1 MKDII
6 AIKYNLNTQ
15 RDYIKLKLEQKEL
28 VEFNNWKSMEENIN
42 SREAMDKTIAKLK
55 LENETW
61 LNQEADLIELK
72 NKATLVG
79 NIYDV
84 LVGYIN
90 QGLSKEVVDKISE
103 EYIKTFSLGDYLW
116 KKTILIYKKS
126 YKSFTGT
133 H

>member
-15 RDYIKLKLEQKEL
+15 RDYLKLKLEQKEL
-28 VEFNNWKSMEENIN
+28 VEYTNWRAKDENASSRESME
-42 SREAMDKTIAKLK
+42 KVIAKLK
-55 LENETW
+55 LENDTW
-61 LNQEADLIELK
+61 LNEEADLIELK

-90 QGLSKEVVDKISE
+90 QGFAKESVDKIAN
-103 EYIKTFSLGDYLW
+103 EYIEEFGLGEYL
-116 KKTILIYKKS
+116 
-126 YKSFTGT
+126 
-133 H
+133 

>member
-15 RDYIKLKLEQKEL
+15 RDYLKLKLEQKEL
-28 VEFNNWKSMEENIN
+28 VEYSNWRAKDENSS
-42 SREAMDKTIAKLK
+42 SREAMEKVVARLK
-55 LENETW
+55 LENDTW
-61 LNQEADLIELK
+61 LNEEADLIEIK

-90 QGLSKEVVDKISE
+90 LGISREVVDKIAN
-103 EYIKTFSLGDYLW
+103 EYIEEFNLGEYL
-116 KKTILIYKKS
+116 
-126 YKSFTGT
+126 
-133 H
+133 

>member
-15 RDYIKLKLEQKEL
+15 RDYLKLKLEQKEL
-28 VEFNNWKSMEENIN
+28 VEYTNWRAKEENTS
-42 SREAMDKTIAKLK
+42 SREAMDKTIARLK
-55 LENETW
+55 LENDSW
-61 LNQEADLIELK
+61 LNEEADLIEIK

-90 QGLSKEVVDKISE
+90 LGISREVVDKIAE
-103 EYIKTFSLGDYLW
+103 EYIEEFNLGEYL
-116 KKTILIYKKS
+116 
-126 YKSFTGT
+126 
-133 H
+133 

>member
-15 RDYIKLKLEQKEL
+15 RDYLKLKLEQKEL
-28 VEFNNWKSMEENIN
+28 VEYTHWRAKDENVN
-42 SREAMDKTIAKLK
+42 SREAMEKVVAKLK

-61 LNQEADLIELK
+61 LCEEANLIELK

-84 LVGYIN
+84 LIGYIG
-90 QGLSKEVVDKISE
+90 QGISKEVVDKISE
-103 EYIKTFSLGDYLW
+103 EYIKTFSLGDYL
-116 KKTILIYKKS
+116 
-126 YKSFTGT
+126 
-133 H
+133 

>member
-15 RDYIKLKLEQKEL
+15 RDYLKLKLEQKEL
-28 VEFNNWKSMEENIN
+28 VEYTNWRAKEENVN
-42 SREAMDKTIAKLK
+42 SREAMEKVVARLK
-55 LENETW
+55 LENDTW
-61 LNQEADLIELK
+61 LNEEADLIELK

-90 QGLSKEVVDKISE
+90 QGISKEVVDRMSE
-103 EYIKTFSLGDYLW
+103 EYIETFNLGAYL
-116 KKTILIYKKS
+116 
-126 YKSFTGT
+126 
-133 H
+133 

>member
-15 RDYIKLKLEQKEL
+15 RDYLKLKLEQKEL
-28 VEFNNWKSMEENIN
+28 VEFNNWKAKDENSA
-42 SREAMDKTIAKLK
+42 SREAMEKTIARLK
-55 LENETW
+55 LENDTW

-84 LVGYIN
+84 LIGYIG
-90 QGLSKEVVDKISE
+90 QGISKEVIGKIAN
-103 EYIKTFSLGDYLW
+103 EYIEEFGLGAYL
-116 KKTILIYKKS
+116 
-126 YKSFTGT
+126 
-133 H
+133 

>member
-15 RDYIKLKLEQKEL
+15 RDYLKLKLEQKEL
-28 VEFNNWKSMEENIN
+28 VEYTNWRAKDENSS
-42 SREAMDKTIAKLK
+42 SREAMEKTVAKLK

-61 LNQEADLIELK
+61 LLEEANLIELK

-84 LVGYIN
+84 LIGYIN
-90 QGLSKEVVDKISE
+90 QGISKEVVNKISN
-103 EYIKTFSLGDYLW
+103 EYIEEFGLGEYL
-116 KKTILIYKKS
+116 
-126 YKSFTGT
+126 
-133 H
+133 

>member
-15 RDYIKLKLEQKEL
+15 RDYLKLKLEQKEL
-28 VEFNNWKSMEENIN
+28 VEYTNWRAKEENSA
-42 SREAMDKTIAKLK
+42 SREAMEKTIARLK
-55 LENETW
+55 LENDTW

-90 QGLSKEVVDKISE
+90 QGFAKEVIDKISDD
-103 EYIKTFSLGDYLW
+103 YIETFSLGAYLW
-116 KKTILIYKKS
+116 NM
-126 YKSFTGT
+126 G
-133 H
+133 

>member
-15 RDYIKLKLEQKEL
+15 RDYLKLKLEQKEL
-28 VEFNNWKSMEENIN
+28 VEYTNWRAKEENAS
-42 SREAMDKTIAKLK
+42 SREAMEKVVARLK
-55 LENETW
+55 LENDTW
-61 LNQEADLIELK
+61 LNEEADLIELK

-90 QGLSKEVVDKISE
+90 QGISKEVVDNMAE
-103 EYIKTFSLGDYLW
+103 EYIKTFSLGDY
-116 KKTILIYKKS
+116 I
-126 YKSFTGT
+126 
-133 H
+133 